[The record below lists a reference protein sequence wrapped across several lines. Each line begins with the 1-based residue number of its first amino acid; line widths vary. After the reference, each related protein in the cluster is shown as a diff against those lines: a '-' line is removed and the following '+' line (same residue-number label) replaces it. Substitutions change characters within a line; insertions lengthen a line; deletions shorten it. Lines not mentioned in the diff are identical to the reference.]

1 MGIGEACAE
10 AWITLQSFNL
20 WRRSDP
26 SLDKLI
32 EQVDEAS
39 MDMMR
44 DLSQNIIQD
53 GLTWITKL
61 RPNEKIQL
69 AKWALEKTSPEF
81 NPAVKVES
89 KNLNVDVTMT
99 DEEIIQRLK
108 DLWINNISNVNSS
121 TPTYTEG
128 SGADEETTSS

>member
-1 MGIGEACAE
+1 M
-10 AWITLQSFNL
+10 
-20 WRRSDP
+20 
-26 SLDKLI
+26 
-32 EQVDEAS
+32 
-39 MDMMR
+39 
-44 DLSQNIIQD
+44 
-53 GLTWITKL
+53 TKL

-108 DLWINNISNVNSS
+108 DL
-121 TPTYTEG
+121 
-128 SGADEETTSS
+128 